1 MLLLPNLVMLQTE
14 TLDFWSMLFVES
26 HLGEREER
34 EEKMLEKGGKNV
46 REERKKC

>member
-26 HLGEREER
+26 HLGDREER
-34 EEKMLEKGGKNV
+34 EEKMLEKKGGNNV
-46 REERKKC
+46 REERET